1 MSDVISLSEASPNP
15 TAPPTITVHGIGRVV
30 YRSDANGTT
39 RLRDLY
45 QRDPV
50 RVLFPSSPRDEIQS
64 AVFVT
69 TSGGLVGGD
78 ILELTAQVVGD
89 AAAQFYPQAAEKI
102 YRSNGA
108 ESRIDVSLDVGPNG
122 WLEWLP
128 QETILFDG
136 ARLNRRTEAEVAP
149 GGRLFAGEMVVLGR
163 AAMGE
168 TINHGGLRDEW
179 AVRRDGRLAWA
190 DALLLDGEIATI
202 ISHPAGLGGAT
213 ATATAIYVADDA
225 ADKVVTARGLLAA
238 VPETVRVGASVV
250 NDLLVVRFLAADA
263 APLRQAFGEFWAGFR
278 HAATG
283 YPAALPRLWHI

>member
-1 MSDVISLSEASPNP
+1 MSAVISQSKAPP
-15 TAPPTITVHGIGRVV
+15 KATAPPAIAVHGLGRVV
-30 YRSDANGTT
+30 YHADAKGLT

-45 QRDPV
+45 QHDPV
-50 RVLFPSSPRDEIQS
+50 RVLFPRPPREEIQS

-108 ESRIDVSLDVGPNG
+108 ESRIDVALEVGPGG

-136 ARLNRRTEAEVAP
+136 ARLARRTDAEVAP
-149 GGRLFAGEMVVLGR
+149 GGRLLAGEMVVLGR
-163 AAMGE
+163 TAMGE
-168 TINHGGLRDEW
+168 MVRGGCLRDEL
-179 AVRRDGRLAWA
+179 AVCRDGRLTWA
-190 DALLLDGEIATI
+190 DALCLDGAIAETVA
-202 ISHPAGLGGAT
+202 HPAGLDGST
-213 ATATAIYVADDA
+213 AMATAIYVADDA
-225 ADKVVTARGLLAA
+225 AETLPVARALLDSA
-238 VPETVRVGASVV
+238 PETVRVGASVV
-250 NDLLVVRFLAADA
+250 NDLLVVRFLAPDA
-263 APLRQAFGEFWAGFR
+263 APLRRTFGEFWAGFR
-278 HAATG
+278 HAVAG